1 MGVEH
6 MEEHVYQ
13 VRVRYS
19 ETDQMGYVYY
29 GNYAR
34 FFEIGRTE
42 MMRAAGIRY
51 KEMEAEGIM
60 MPVMSMEVKDI
71 RPAQYD
77 DLITIRTPIQKL
89 DKKEITFVSMIYNDS
104 DELLNRG
111 IVKLCF
117 VDKTSHNRINT
128 PSFIFAILP
137 EKR

>member
-1 MGVEH
+1 MG
-6 MEEHVYQ
+6 EEHIFQ
-13 VRVRYS
+13 VRIRYS

-60 MPVMSMEVKDI
+60 MPVMSMEVKYI
-71 RPAQYD
+71 RPALYD
-77 DLITIRTPIQKL
+77 EVITIRTIVQKL
-89 DKKEITFVSMIYNDS
+89 DKRQIVFVSRIYNDS
-104 DELLNRG
+104 GELLNRG

-117 VDKTSHNRINT
+117 VDKTTHKRINT
-128 PSFIFAILP
+128 PTFIFDILP

>member
-1 MGVEH
+1 MGDEH
-6 MEEHVYQ
+6 IFQ
-13 VRVRYS
+13 VRIRYS

-60 MPVMSMEVKDI
+60 MPVMSMEVKYI

-77 DLITIRTPIQKL
+77 DIITIRTIIQKL
-89 DKKEITFVSMIYNDS
+89 DERQIVFVSRIYNDS
-104 DELLNRG
+104 GELLNRG

-117 VDKTSHNRINT
+117 VDKTTHKRINT
-128 PSFIFAILP
+128 PSFIFDILP